1 MLILH
6 LIEVVSKPLTLAFRL
21 YGNIYAGEI
30 MISVIIGAGWFGV
43 APLFVWQ
50 GFSVFVG
57 AIQAFVFTMLTMVYI
72 SQTLI
77 HEEEH

>member
-21 YGNIYAGEI
+21 YGNIFAGEI
-30 MISVIIGAGWFGV
+30 MIGVIVGAGAFGIL
-43 APLFVWQ
+43 PLIVWQ

-72 SQTLI
+72 SQTLV
-77 HEEEH
+77 HEENH

>member
-1 MLILH
+1 
-6 LIEVVSKPLTLAFRL
+6 
-21 YGNIYAGEI
+21 
-30 MISVIIGAGWFGV
+30 MISVIMGAGWFGIP
-43 APLFVWQ
+43 PLFVWQ

-77 HEEEH
+77 HEEQH